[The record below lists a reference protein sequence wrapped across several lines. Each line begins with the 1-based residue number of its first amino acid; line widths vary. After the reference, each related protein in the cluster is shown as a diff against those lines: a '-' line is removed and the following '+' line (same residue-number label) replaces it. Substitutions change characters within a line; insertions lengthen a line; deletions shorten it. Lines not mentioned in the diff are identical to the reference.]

1 MNKKDLRQKQISRL
15 QDFAKTEQKELED
28 QQLLEKIIAWDELKN
43 SQTVGVTSSL
53 AYEVDTSRLIA
64 LLWDQGKDVYLA
76 KAYNNSERSQDFL
89 YYSYMTKLTTSKFGV
104 VEVDDPNAKI
114 NNDLDLIIV
123 PGLAFAE
130 DTHQRLGFGG
140 GYYDRFL
147 AQHQQTKTVAL
158 VNSQM
163 IFDTTVW
170 DVERTDV
177 PMQTIITPD
186 AVL

>member
-15 QDFAKTEQKELED
+15 QDFAATEQKEQED
-28 QQLLEKIIAWDELKN
+28 RQLLEKIMAWDGLKS
-43 SQTVGVTSSL
+43 SQTIGVTSSL

-76 KAYNNSERSQDFL
+76 KANNNPEHSQDFL
-89 YYSYMTKLTTSKFGV
+89 YYSYMTKLTASKFGV
-104 VEVDDPNAKI
+104 MEVNDPSAKI

-147 AQHQQTKTVAL
+147 AKHKQAKTVAL
-158 VNSQM
+158 ANSQM
-163 IFDTTVW
+163 IFNTTEW
-170 DVERTDV
+170 NVEQTDI
-177 PMQTIITPD
+177 PIQTLITSNL
-186 AVL
+186 V